1 MFSSPPLS
9 RYRLAGIF
17 LIAGKVE
24 LPSPIFTLA
33 PDTGFCDILPVT
45 EAQDKSGKASA
56 SFDASWN
63 DVRTDS
69 EIQFVPS
76 QPPKPPELPQWWL
89 DFLAWLGKLLAPVME
104 ALAAAWPILRILLLV
119 LLAAGVL
126 TLLWVILAPYVEQWR
141 GRKRPVEQV
150 WQPQP
155 DAARELL
162 AEAEA
167 LAATGQF
174 DQAVRLLLHR
184 SIADIEQRRPHLLR
198 PSSTAREIER
208 FADLPEAPR
217 AMFAVIAG
225 QVERGLF
232 AALPIDESGWR
243 ISRDAYAGFALR
255 EGWRGS
261 AKT

>member
-1 MFSSPPLS
+1 M
-9 RYRLAGIF
+9 ATD
-17 LIAGKVE
+17 AKVQGD
-24 LPSPIFTLA
+24 SNT
-33 PDTGFCDILPVT
+33 
-45 EAQDKSGKASA
+45 A
-56 SFDASWN
+56 SFNTAWN
-63 DVRTDS
+63 DVRADAN
-69 EIQFVPS
+69 IQFTPT
-76 QPPKPPELPQWWL
+76 PAPKPPESPEWWL

-104 ALAAAWPILRILLLV
+104 ALAAAWPILRILLL
-119 LLAAGVL
+119 LALAAGVL
-126 TLLWVILAPYVEQWR
+126 TLVWIILAPYVEQWR

-155 DAARELL
+155 DAARALL

-167 LAATGQF
+167 FAATGQF

-208 FADLPEAPR
+208 FADLPDAPR

-243 ISRDAYAGFALR
+243 ISRDAYAGFALS
-255 EGWRGS
+255 ESWRGG
-261 AKT
+261 AKA

>member
-1 MFSSPPLS
+1 V
-9 RYRLAGIF
+9 ATD
-17 LIAGKVE
+17 AKVQGD
-24 LPSPIFTLA
+24 SNT
-33 PDTGFCDILPVT
+33 
-45 EAQDKSGKASA
+45 A
-56 SFDASWN
+56 SFNTAWN
-63 DVRTDS
+63 DVRADAN
-69 EIQFVPS
+69 IQFTPT
-76 QPPKPPELPQWWL
+76 PAPKPPESPEWWL

-104 ALAAAWPILRILLLV
+104 ALAAAWPILRILLL
-119 LLAAGVL
+119 LALAAGVL
-126 TLLWVILAPYVEQWR
+126 TLVWIILAPYVEQWR

-155 DAARELL
+155 DAARALL

-167 LAATGQF
+167 FAATGQF

-184 SIADIEQRRPHLLR
+184 SIADIEQRRPRLLR

-208 FADLPEAPR
+208 FADLPDAPR

-243 ISRDAYAGFALR
+243 ISRDAYAGFALS
-255 EGWRGS
+255 ESWRGG
-261 AKT
+261 AKA

>member
-1 MFSSPPLS
+1 V
-9 RYRLAGIF
+9 ATD
-17 LIAGKVE
+17 AKVQGD
-24 LPSPIFTLA
+24 SNT
-33 PDTGFCDILPVT
+33 
-45 EAQDKSGKASA
+45 A
-56 SFDASWN
+56 SFNTAWN
-63 DVRTDS
+63 DVRADAN
-69 EIQFVPS
+69 IQFTPT
-76 QPPKPPELPQWWL
+76 PAPKPPESPQWWL

-104 ALAAAWPILRILLLV
+104 ALAAAWPILRILLL
-119 LLAAGVL
+119 LALAAGVL
-126 TLLWVILAPYVEQWR
+126 TLVWIILAPYVEQWR

-155 DAARELL
+155 DAARALL

-167 LAATGQF
+167 FAATGQF

-208 FADLPEAPR
+208 FADLPDAPR

-243 ISRDAYAGFALR
+243 ISRDAYAGFALS
-255 EGWRGS
+255 ESWRGG
-261 AKT
+261 AKA

>member
-1 MFSSPPLS
+1 M
-9 RYRLAGIF
+9 ATD
-17 LIAGKVE
+17 AKVQGD
-24 LPSPIFTLA
+24 SNT
-33 PDTGFCDILPVT
+33 
-45 EAQDKSGKASA
+45 A
-56 SFDASWN
+56 SFNTAWN
-63 DVRTDS
+63 DVRADAN
-69 EIQFVPS
+69 IQFTPT
-76 QPPKPPELPQWWL
+76 PAPKPPESPQWWL

-104 ALAAAWPILRILLLV
+104 ALAAAWPILRILLL
-119 LLAAGVL
+119 LALAAGVL
-126 TLLWVILAPYVEQWR
+126 TLVWIILAPYVEQWR

-155 DAARELL
+155 DAARALL

-167 LAATGQF
+167 FAATGQF

-208 FADLPEAPR
+208 FADLPDAPR

-243 ISRDAYAGFALR
+243 ISRDAYAGFALS
-255 EGWRGS
+255 ESWRGG
-261 AKT
+261 AKA

>member
-1 MFSSPPLS
+1 V
-9 RYRLAGIF
+9 ATD
-17 LIAGKVE
+17 AKVQGD
-24 LPSPIFTLA
+24 SNT
-33 PDTGFCDILPVT
+33 
-45 EAQDKSGKASA
+45 A
-56 SFDASWN
+56 SFNTAWN
-63 DVRTDS
+63 DVRADAN
-69 EIQFVPS
+69 IQFTPT
-76 QPPKPPELPQWWL
+76 PAPKPPESPEWWL

-104 ALAAAWPILRILLLV
+104 ALAAAWPILRILLL
-119 LLAAGVL
+119 LALAAGVL
-126 TLLWVILAPYVEQWR
+126 TLVWIILAPYVEQWR

-155 DAARELL
+155 DAARALL

-167 LAATGQF
+167 FAATGQF

-208 FADLPEAPR
+208 FADLPDAPR

-243 ISRDAYAGFALR
+243 ISRDAYAGFALS
-255 EGWRGS
+255 ESWRGG
-261 AKT
+261 AKA